1 MSVCY
6 CKLVCCSV
14 QLQLVMYM
22 LLWLLLQVLKQIDTC
37 GHTVQVKCCEKPDP
51 TKCKSPCN
59 RLLRCGHKCTAV
71 CSALCTAKCQELVR
85 CAVRPACGHLVDVP
99 CYMQNQSECYIFICA
114 GRSHA
119 LISLP
124 FVFRKVR
131 FLQLLCCTYCH
142 YIECCSPWTFLF
154 SI

>member
-1 MSVCY
+1 M
-6 CKLVCCSV
+6 
-14 QLQLVMYM
+14 
-22 LLWLLLQVLKQIDTC
+22 LKQIDAC

-51 TKCKSPCN
+51 TKCKSPCS

-71 CSALCTAKCQELVR
+71 CSALCTAQCQELVR

-99 CYMQNQSECYIFICA
+99 CYMQNQSECYRFICA

-124 FVFRKVR
+124 FVFSEVN
-131 FLQLLCCTYCH
+131 FFEASLL
-142 YIECCSPWTFLF
+142 STFSL
-154 SI
+154 